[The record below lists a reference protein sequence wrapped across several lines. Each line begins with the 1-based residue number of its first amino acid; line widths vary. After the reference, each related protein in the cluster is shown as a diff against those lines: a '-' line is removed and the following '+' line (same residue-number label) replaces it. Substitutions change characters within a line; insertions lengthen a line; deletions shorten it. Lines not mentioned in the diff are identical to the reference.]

1 MTTVLAIDAGT
12 TATKAVV
19 IGGSGKVLATESVRI
34 KTRALPG
41 GGMEQ
46 DPDEIWRSILTAA
59 APAIAQAG
67 RGIDAVALAT
77 QGESVLAWDPRSGE
91 ALSAVV
97 TWQDRR
103 ASGICGRLAEHGEH
117 LAAATG
123 LRLDPYFTAPKL
135 AWLRENTTRAGV
147 VTTIDAWLTYR
158 LTGRTVT
165 DAATASRSLLVDLVS
180 GTWNPE
186 LLAVFGLEGE
196 EMPQI
201 AANDEVIGETT
212 VFGFPAPLAAV
223 ILDQPA
229 ALLAQRCLKPG
240 QAKATYGTG
249 AFFLANIGSI
259 PAAGRGALSCSTGW
273 QVGEHRIFAL
283 DGQVYAAASALTML
297 ARIGAIARVE
307 EIDVACKT
315 AGPGST
321 VFVPGFDTARG
332 GVFEGFG
339 LDASR
344 AQLTAAAVYG
354 IAAAVA
360 DLHDEADL
368 DDGALRV
375 DGGLTNVKT
384 LLQAQ
389 ADLLQIE
396 IAPYRTAHA
405 TAQGAAALA
414 RLALDR
420 AASLEAEVPDFA
432 SGPPV
437 LPRWSLDQAA
447 DYRERWRHAAKTTP
461 G

>member
-1 MTTVLAIDAGT
+1 MTTVLSIDAGT

-34 KTRALPG
+34 KTRALLG

-46 DPDEIWRSILTAA
+46 DPEEIWRSILTAA

-67 RGIDAVALAT
+67 RRIDAIALAT
-77 QGESVLAWDPRSGE
+77 QGESVLAWDPTNGE
-91 ALSAVV
+91 VLSPLV

-103 ASGICGRLAEHGEH
+103 AGGVCERLAEHAGH

-135 AWLRENTTRAGV
+135 TWLRENATRAGV
-147 VTTIDAWLTYR
+147 VTTVDAWLTYR
-158 LTGRTVT
+158 LCGRMVT
-165 DAATASRSLLVDLVS
+165 DAATASRSLLVDLAS
-180 GTWNPE
+180 GAWNPE
-186 LLAVFGLEGE
+186 LLGVFGLGVEA
-196 EMPQI
+196 MPRI
-201 AANDEVIGETT
+201 VANDEVIGETT

-249 AFFLANIGSI
+249 AFFLANIGST
-259 PAAGRGALSCSTGW
+259 PAAARGALSCSTGW
-273 QVGEHRIFAL
+273 QLGDQRTFAF
-283 DGQVYAAASALTML
+283 DGQVYAAASALSML
-297 ARIGAIARVE
+297 ARVGAIARVE
-307 EIDVACKT
+307 EIDVACKG
-315 AGPGST
+315 AGPGT
-321 VFVPGFDTARG
+321 IVFVPGFDTARG
-332 GVFEGFG
+332 AVFEGLG
-339 LDASR
+339 LDAHR

-360 DLHDEADL
+360 DLYDEADL
-368 DDGALRV
+368 DGGALRV
-375 DGGLTNVKT
+375 DGGLTNIKT

-396 IAPYRTAHA
+396 IAPYAAAHA
-405 TAQGAAALA
+405 TAQGAAVLA

-420 AASLEAEVPDFA
+420 TASLETEVSDGA

-437 LPRWSLDQAA
+437 LPRWSPDQAA
-447 DYRERWRHAAKTTP
+447 DYRERWRRAARTAP